1 MDFMTLAAT
10 RQSVRKYAST
20 PISRE
25 ALQSCIVAARQA
37 PSACNSQP
45 WSFIVVDDPEL
56 KDRLV
61 KASCSGIYSM
71 NAFAAEAPV
80 LVVVI
85 TGKMKISAA
94 AGALIRNVQYK
105 LIDLGI
111 ACEHLCL
118 RAAELGLGTCM
129 LGWFNERAVRKT
141 LNLPWGTP
149 IDLLISLGY
158 PADSEIREKKRKPLD
173 EILSFNLKKS
183 MA

>member
-1 MDFMTLAAT
+1 MDFMTLAST

-20 PISRE
+20 PVSRE
-25 ALQSCIVAARQA
+25 ALQSCIEAARLA

-45 WSFIVVDDPEL
+45 WSFIVVDDPDL
-56 KDRLV
+56 KNSLV

-80 LVVVI
+80 MVVVI

-118 RAAELGLGTCM
+118 RASELGLGTCM

-141 LNLPWGTP
+141 LHLPWGTH
-149 IDLLISLGY
+149 IDLIISLGY
-158 PADSEIREKKRKPLD
+158 PADSEIREKKRKPLE
-173 EILSFNLKKS
+173 EILSFNLKK
-183 MA
+183 

>member
-20 PISRE
+20 PVSRE
-25 ALQSCIVAARQA
+25 NLQTCIEAARLA

-45 WSFIVVDDPEL
+45 WSFIVVDDADL
-56 KDRLV
+56 KNKMV

-80 LVVVI
+80 MVVI
-85 TGKMKISAA
+85 LTEKMRISAA
-94 AGALIRNVQYK
+94 LGALIRNVQYK

-111 ACEHLCL
+111 VCEHLCL

-141 LNLPWGTP
+141 LALPWGTH
-149 IDLLISLGY
+149 IDLLITLGY
-158 PADSEIREKKRKPLD
+158 PADSEIREKKRKPLK
-173 EILSFNLKKS
+173 EILSFNRGK
-183 MA
+183 